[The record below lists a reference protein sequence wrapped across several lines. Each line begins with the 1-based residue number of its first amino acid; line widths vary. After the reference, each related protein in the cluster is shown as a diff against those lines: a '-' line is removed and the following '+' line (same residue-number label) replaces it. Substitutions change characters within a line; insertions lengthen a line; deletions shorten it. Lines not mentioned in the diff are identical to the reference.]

1 MASAFLRV
9 EGSTIKNRI
18 WSFLIVHSEYD
29 YSMKDIARYSKAGY
43 TTLKEIWRGFKE
55 KKIVVQTRAVGKAK
69 MYRLNLKN
77 PVVNKFIDYY
87 WAVVDS
93 VVRRENK
100 IKEKENK
107 NNKLEIKEDFKH
119 STSLGIVVSAKS
131 V

>member
-9 EGSTIKNRI
+9 EGSTVKNKI

-43 TTLKEIWRGFKE
+43 TTLKEIWREFKE
-55 KKIVVQTRAVGKAK
+55 KKIVVQTRVVGKAK

-77 PVVNKFIDYY
+77 LVVNKFIDYY
-87 WAVVDS
+87 WAVVDA
-93 VVRRENK
+93 VVRRENN
-100 IKEKENK
+100 IEE
-107 NNKLEIKEDFKH
+107 EESEVSHH
-119 STSLGIVVSAKS
+119 SHSASSIGAVAVSAKS

>member
-1 MASAFLRV
+1 MPKSVFLQE
-9 EGSTIKNRI
+9 EGNTPKNRI

-29 YSMKDIARYSKAGY
+29 YSMKDIARYSKIGY
-43 TTLKEIWRGFKE
+43 TTLKEIWKEFKE

-93 VVRRENK
+93 AVRRENK
-100 IKEKENK
+100 IKEEKT
-107 NNKLEIKEDFKH
+107 DYAAGSSAMPAYAKH
-119 STSLGIVVSAKS
+119 T
-131 V
+131 